1 VTGIAIRR
9 KAAAFGAALCA
20 CLAACGGDSP
30 GPTGPSATLNSVAID
45 GLPAGILQVGQTV
58 QARAMGTYSDGSTRE
73 VQASWSSSNTSI
85 LTVSPTG
92 MVAAVATGAAEI
104 SASVSGVTGRRSQ
117 TVASAAD
124 SENEFRVA
132 IMVTATT
139 APAASDVTR
148 VLARAA
154 EILFQKTGE
163 RLRDLG
169 FASGSSGD
177 PTSQANRYLATL
189 PNPMPDGVLALADD
203 ANAISFGGYSTT
215 TPLPGS
221 FVNRFPSPNFFGATR
236 AYVAVVDFVH
246 KYARCGYDDA
256 GNRISD
262 RSAGGE
268 CRNQSGLLCANNG
281 RYWQCPDTFSDLYS
295 QPDVFPACTIV
306 HEFMHPFGPAGNAD
320 HYGTATCTGRTGM
333 SPVDAV
339 DRRKFQESCGMCP
352 DVYQNFR
359 RR

>member
-1 VTGIAIRR
+1 M
-9 KAAAFGAALCA
+9 GA
-20 CLAACGGDSP
+20 
-30 GPTGPSATLNSVAID
+30 
-45 GLPAGILQVGQTV
+45 
-58 QARAMGTYSDGSTRE
+58 YSDGTSRE
-73 VQASWSSSNTSI
+73 VQAAWSSSNTSI
-85 LTVSPTG
+85 LTVTPG
-92 MVAAVATGAAEI
+92 GLVAAVGTGGADIIA
-104 SASVSGVTGRRSQ
+104 SASGVTGRRSQ
-117 TVASAAD
+117 IVASAPD
-124 SENEFRVA
+124 NNNEFRVA
-132 IMVTATT
+132 VMITA
-139 APAASDVTR
+139 AAGPATSDVTR

-169 FASGSSGD
+169 FVTGSSGD
-177 PTSQANRYLATL
+177 STSQANRYLATL

-203 ANAISFGGYSTT
+203 ATATSFGGYSTT
-215 TPLPGS
+215 TPLPVP
-221 FVNRFPSPNFFGATR
+221 FVNRFPSPNSFGATR
-236 AYVAVVDFVH
+236 AYVAVVHFAH
-246 KYARCGYDDA
+246 KYARCAYDDA

-268 CRNQSGLLCANNG
+268 CRNQTGLLCANNG

-295 QPDVFPACTIV
+295 QVDVFPACTIV

-333 SPVDAV
+333 SQADAV